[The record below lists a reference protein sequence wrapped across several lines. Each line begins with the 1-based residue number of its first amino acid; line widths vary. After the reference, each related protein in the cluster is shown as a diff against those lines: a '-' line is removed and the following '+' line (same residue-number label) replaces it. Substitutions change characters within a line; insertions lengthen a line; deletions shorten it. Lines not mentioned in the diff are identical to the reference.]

1 MKNKIIILL
10 SFLLLLEVNA
20 QEIKG
25 FVYELNEKGEK
36 QPLIGAN
43 IFWKDTQIGTTSN
56 QEGFFM
62 LKFPENFPKQLIISY
77 IGYKPDTIE
86 VEESLQDLEIVL
98 SVNRELNEVLV
109 VGSSLSKFIDQLD
122 VKSTEVITSKEL
134 LKAACCNISESFTTN
149 ASVDVQFQDAVT
161 GAKQIQLLGLAGI
174 YTQILLENMPTLKG
188 IGNIYG
194 LNYVPGPW
202 MTSISISKGAGSVI
216 NGYESIAGQINIDY
230 KKPTDV
236 EKYYLNIFQS
246 SGYKTDLNANAT
258 INFGENLSTTFLAH
272 SNFTTKSMDDN
283 FDSFRDSPDLKQI
296 NLMNRWKY
304 DSYSGFE
311 SVFGFQFLNEEREGG
326 QISAS
331 HSQNNLHGGHRYD
344 ININTN
350 RYEVFA
356 KNGYVFDTQSYTSL
370 GLIINAQFHKQNSIF
385 GLRKYDG
392 VQKSFFSQ
400 LIFQK
405 SSLDDTHTL
414 ITGVSFIFDDYNEK
428 LNGYDLLRKES
439 RPGIFAEYK
448 YSPFFNISV
457 VPGAR
462 VDFHS
467 IYGTFFTPRLHFK
480 WDIDNNT
487 TLRLS
492 GGKGFRS
499 VNIFAENLN
508 YFASSRTFRIID
520 NPTFEE
526 GWNYG
531 LNLTKYF
538 SVFNRE
544 LRLTAE
550 YYRTDFIKQTVVDID
565 SDAREV
571 RFYDL
576 KGKSYS
582 NNFQIEAAYEL
593 FSGFDVFAAV
603 RYSDVKTQI
612 GDKLLSKP
620 LMNKL
625 KTLLTIQYFTEDRD
639 WVFDSSFLLNGGG
652 RIPSTKQ
659 NPVEY
664 QRDEKFDSFVNI
676 NAQITKKIDFLYLYF
691 GIENLTNFKQQN
703 PVISADN
710 PFGDYF
716 DASLVWG
723 PIEGRK
729 FYVGLRLSVL

>member
-1 MKNKIIILL
+1 MKIKIIIFL
-10 SFLLLLEVNA
+10 SFLLFIKVNA

-56 QEGFFM
+56 QEGFFV

-77 IGYKPDTIE
+77 IGYKPDTINIE
-86 VEESLQDLEIVL
+86 QSLQDLEIVL
-98 SVNRELNEVLV
+98 SINRELSEVLV
-109 VGSSLSKFIDQLD
+109 IGTSLSKYIDGLE
-122 VKSTEVITSKEL
+122 VKPTEVITTKEL
-134 LKAACCNISESFTTN
+134 LKAACCNLSESFTTN

-174 YTQILLENMPTLKG
+174 YTQILFENMPTLKG

-230 KKPTDV
+230 KKPTDL
-236 EKYYLNIFQS
+236 EKYYFNIFQS
-246 SGYKTDLNANAT
+246 SGYKTDLNGNAT
-258 INFGENLSTTFLAH
+258 INLTENLSTTFLAH

-304 DSYSGFE
+304 ESDFGFE
-311 SVFGFQFLNEEREGG
+311 SVFGFQFLNEERKGG

-331 HSQNNLHGGHRYD
+331 HSLNNLHNGHRYD

-448 YSPFFNISV
+448 YSPFDYISI

-462 VDFHS
+462 VDFHN
-467 IYGTFFTPRLHFK
+467 IYGKFFTPRLHFK
-480 WDIDNNT
+480 WDITNNA

-492 GGKGFRS
+492 GGKGYRS

-508 YFASSRTFRIID
+508 YFASSRAFRIID

-531 LNLTKYF
+531 LNFTKYF
-538 SVFNRE
+538 SIFNRE

-550 YYRTDFIKQTVVDID
+550 YYRTDFVKQTVVDID
-565 SDAREV
+565 SDSREV

-582 NNFQIEAAYEL
+582 NNFQIEAGYEL
-593 FSGFDVFAAV
+593 FSGFDVFAAI

-620 LMNKL
+620 LMNNL
-625 KTLLTIQYFTEDRD
+625 KTLLTIQYYTEERD
-639 WVFDSSFLLNGGG
+639 WIFDSSFLLNGGG

-676 NAQITKKIDFLYLYF
+676 NAQITKKIDFLDVYF
-691 GIENLTNFKQQN
+691 GVENLTNFKQKN

-729 FYVGLRLSVL
+729 FYFGLRLSIL

>member
-1 MKNKIIILL
+1 MKIKIIILL
-10 SFLLLLEVNA
+10 SIFLLIKVNA

-86 VEESLQDLEIVL
+86 VEQSLQDLEIVL

-122 VKSTEVITSKEL
+122 VKPTEVITTKEL
-134 LKAACCNISESFTTN
+134 LKAACCNLSESFTTN

-258 INFGENLSTTFLAH
+258 INLGENLSTTFLAH

-304 DSYSGFE
+304 NSYSGFE
-311 SVFGFQFLNEEREGG
+311 SVFGFQFLNEERKGG

-331 HSQNNLHGGHRYD
+331 HSQNNLHSGHRYD

-467 IYGTFFTPRLHFK
+467 IYGTFFTPRFHFK

-550 YYRTDFIKQTVVDID
+550 YYRTDFVKQTVVDID

-620 LMNKL
+620 LMNNL

-639 WVFDSSFLLNGGG
+639 WIFDSSFLLNGGG

-676 NAQITKKIDFLYLYF
+676 NTQITKKIDFIDLYF